1 MSLMDNKNIIAKR
14 AAAYFQPGDI
24 VNLGIGIPG
33 LCSNY
38 AAEGVM
44 FHTENGLVGVGAL
57 AEGLQKVE
65 SFCNATAQE
74 IIPVPGASPVD
85 TSMSFGIIR
94 GGRLDATVLGGLQV
108 SESGDLANWA
118 TPGRA
123 FGMGGA
129 MDLCNGA
136 RKVIVAMELCT
147 KDGKPKILKKCTF
160 PLTGKACVDHIVT
173 ELCVIDVIPEGL
185 KLVEIA
191 PGRCPMEI
199 QSMVEPKLII
209 SDELKEM
216 EA

>member
-1 MSLMDNKNIIAKR
+1 MDNKNFIARR
-14 AAAYFQPGDI
+14 AAAYFQPGDV

-57 AEGLQKVE
+57 AQGLQKVE

-74 IIPVPGASPVD
+74 IVPVPGAAPVD
-85 TSMSFGIIR
+85 TAMSFGVIR

-108 SESGDLANWA
+108 SETGDLANWA

-136 RKVIVAMELCT
+136 KKVIVAMELTT
-147 KDGKPKILKKCTF
+147 KDGKPKILKSCTF

-173 ELCVIDVIPEGL
+173 ELCVIDVTPDGLVLTEVAAGHTPEEIQA
-185 KLVEIA
+185 LVE
-191 PGRCPMEI
+191 PVLR
-199 QSMVEPKLII
+199 I
-209 SDELKEM
+209 SENLREM
-216 EA
+216 ET

>member
-1 MSLMDNKNIIAKR
+1 MDNKNIIARR

-57 AEGLQKVE
+57 AQGLQKVE

-74 IIPVPGASPVD
+74 IVPVPGAAPVD
-85 TSMSFGIIR
+85 TAMSFGVIR

-108 SESGDLANWA
+108 SETGDLANWA

-136 RKVIVAMELCT
+136 KKVIVAMELTT
-147 KDGKPKILKKCTF
+147 KDGKPKILKNCTF
-160 PLTGKACVDHIVT
+160 PLTGKACVHHIVT
-173 ELCVIDVIPEGL
+173 ELCVIDVTPDGL
-185 KLVEIA
+185 VLTELAAGHTVE
-191 PGRCPMEI
+191 EI
-199 QSMVEPKLII
+199 QARVEPVLRI
-209 SDELKEM
+209 SENLREM
-216 EA
+216 ET

>member
-1 MSLMDNKNIIAKR
+1 MDNKHIIAKR
-14 AAAYFQPGDI
+14 AAAFFEPGDI

-38 AAEGVM
+38 AADGVM

-74 IIPVPGASPVD
+74 ILPVPGASPVN
-85 TSMSFGIIR
+85 TAMSFGIIR

-108 SESGDLANWA
+108 SRRGDLANWA

-136 RKVIVAMELCT
+136 RRVIIAMELCT
-147 KDGKPKILKKCTF
+147 KDGKPKILNKCTF
-160 PLTGKACVDHIVT
+160 PLTGKACVDYIVT
-173 ELCVIDVIPEGL
+173 ELCVINVTPDGL
-185 KLVEIA
+185 ELAEIA
-191 PGRCPMEI
+191 PGHSPEEI
-199 QSMVEPKLII
+199 QSMVEPKLIV
-209 SDELKEM
+209 SANLKEM
-216 EA
+216 RV